1 MTKNEMSKLKKVI
14 STLSDKKGLNIT
26 AFDVDRQ
33 SGYTDYMVFV
43 TGTSIQHNQTMSD
56 ALTRELKT
64 AGFMKPLVEGAG
76 SAKWILIDAG
86 DVVVNIMLDE
96 LRDYYS
102 LEDIWVDSSK
112 VDISPYLS

>member
-14 STLSDKKGLNIT
+14 STLSDKKGINIT
-26 AFDVDRQ
+26 VFDVDRQ

-43 TGTSIQHNQTMSD
+43 TGTSIQHNNTMSE
-56 ALTRELKT
+56 ALMRELKT
-64 AGFMKPLVEGAG
+64 AGFNKPLVEGSS
-76 SAKWILIDAG
+76 SAKWILLDAG

-112 VDISPYLS
+112 VDISSYLS